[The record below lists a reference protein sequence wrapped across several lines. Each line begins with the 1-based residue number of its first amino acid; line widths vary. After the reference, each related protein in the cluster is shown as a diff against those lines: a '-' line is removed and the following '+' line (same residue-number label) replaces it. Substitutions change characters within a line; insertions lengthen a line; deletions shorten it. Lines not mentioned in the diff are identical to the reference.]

1 MPVSPEKWERV
12 KALFEAAQ
20 ELREDEI
27 SPFLLENSSDPW
39 VRDEVQRLLSESRG
53 ASSFLSSESGAFGF
67 VPPPTLHRFSSGEFI
82 GTRFKVV
89 DFLAAGGMGEL
100 YKVEDTELHRYVA
113 LKFLPEGA
121 SADPD
126 ASARLQR
133 EAQAASALNH
143 PNICT
148 IYEIGKH
155 DGQIF
160 IAMEFLEGD
169 SLRNLIN
176 EHFLP
181 IDRLLTLGIEIADAL
196 DAAHVENIIHRDIK
210 PANIFVTKRGHAKIL
225 DFGVAKLAGAEPAD
239 SPVSSRSQIWNQ
251 ELTTPGTRPG
261 TVAFMSPEQVRG
273 EPLDTRTDI
282 FSFGAV
288 LYQMATGT
296 LPFESGGDIDQLC
309 NSILNSDPASPDSL
323 NPDVPSSLNQV
334 ILRALA
340 KDREQRYQRASE
352 IRSELEKLKQERIT
366 TFSTSSRNANAW
378 LWLVL
383 LLAVIGAIA
392 GVLWR
397 KQASTKL
404 TDKDTIVLGD
414 FVNSTSD
421 TVFDDALKEGLAA
434 DLGQSTFLN
443 VLPDSA
449 VSRQLQLMGR
459 PRDSRL
465 TPEVAREICQREN
478 SKVALLGSIANV
490 GTRYIITLKAENCE
504 DGSILHTEQVEADER
519 EHVLAKLH
527 QAARAM
533 RSNLGE
539 SLASIKAHDVTLFQD
554 TTSSLEALEAYGLA
568 MKTWKSKGESAAL
581 PLFKRAVELDPEFAI
596 ANAGLGI
603 VYSNLGQANL
613 SAEYVTHAY
622 KLRDRVTEVERLSI
636 DSAYYLNVTGEQ
648 QKAIEVNQRWKQIYP
663 RALAPRIN
671 LGIAYSNIGRMEQA
685 LAEDLESLQIGPNTF
700 RVYSNLSQDY
710 ISLGRLEEAK
720 ATLAEAHARKLDS
733 SMLSNYYQLAFL
745 QHDDT
750 EMQRLVSVA
759 QGTDSEDSLLAIQ
772 ADTEAFHG
780 RLKAAR
786 DFSARAIQSAIR
798 SNSKEMAA
806 AWQACEA
813 LREAELGDLSEAR
826 KKARAAL
833 APTPTP
839 EVQTAAAMAF
849 ARSSDEQ
856 QARRLMNSLHQR
868 LPINTLVNEYWLPSI
883 EAAIFLKRNQPQRAI
898 DALQKAAPYELGGG
912 RPPFFFLATMYPSY
926 LRGEAFAQIHKW
938 NQASA
943 EFSNILSRPGLAGNF
958 PLAALAH
965 LQLAR
970 AYKGANQT
978 DLARKSYGDFLAL
991 WQTADSDLPLLR
1003 AAKAEFATLN

>member
-1 MPVSPEKWERV
+1 MQVSPEKWEKV

-20 ELREDEI
+20 EMPEGEI

-53 ASSFLSSESGAFGF
+53 ASSFLSSESGAFGL
-67 VPPPTLHRFSSGEFI
+67 VLPSSLNRFSSGEFI

-89 DFLAAGGMGEL
+89 EFLAAGGMGEL
-100 YKVEDTELHRYVA
+100 YKAEDTELHRFVA
-113 LKFLPEGA
+113 LKFLPEEA
-121 SADPD
+121 STDPD

-169 SLRNLIN
+169 PLKNLIN
-176 EHFLP
+176 EHPLP
-181 IDRLLTLGIEIADAL
+181 IDQLLTLGIEVADAL
-196 DAAHVENIIHRDIK
+196 DTAHAENIIHRDIK
-210 PANIFVTKRGHAKIL
+210 PANIFVTKRGHAKVL
-225 DFGVAKLAGAEPAD
+225 DFGVAKLSGTEQVDAPA
-239 SPVSSRSQIWNQ
+239 SPRGEIWNQ

-288 LYQMATGT
+288 LYQMATTT
-296 LPFESGGDIDQLC
+296 LPFESGGDIDELC
-309 NSILNSDPASPDSL
+309 KSILNADPTPPESL
-323 NPDVPSSLNQV
+323 NRDVPSTLNQV

-340 KDREQRYQRASE
+340 KDREQRFQRASE
-352 IRSELEKLKQERIT
+352 IRGELENLKQERIT
-366 TFSTSSRNANAW
+366 NASRSRSSNAW
-378 LWLVL
+378 LWLAL
-383 LLAVIGAIA
+383 LLAVIGTGV

-397 KQASTKL
+397 KQSSTKL

-443 VLPDSA
+443 VLSDSA
-449 VSRQLQLMGR
+449 VSHQLQLMGR

-465 TPEVAREICQREN
+465 TPEVAREVCQREN

-504 DGSILHTEQVEADER
+504 DGSILHAEQVEADQR

-603 VYSNLGQANL
+603 VYSNLGQASL
-613 SAEYVTHAY
+613 SAEYVTRAY

-671 LGIAYSNIGRMEQA
+671 LGIAYSNVGRMEQA
-685 LAEDLESLQIGPNTF
+685 LAEDLEGLRIGPNTF

-710 ISLGRLEEAK
+710 MSLGRIEEAK

-745 QHDDT
+745 QHDDS
-750 EMQRLVSVA
+750 EMRRLVSVG

-780 RLKAAR
+780 RIKAAR
-786 DFSARAIQSAIR
+786 EFSARAIQSAIR
-798 SNSKEMAA
+798 TDSKEMAA

-813 LREAELGDLSEAR
+813 LREAELGDVFEAR
-826 KKARAAL
+826 KKARTAL
-833 APTPTP
+833 AIAPTP

-849 ARSSDEQ
+849 ARSGDEP

-868 LPINTLVNEYWLPSI
+868 LPVHTLVNDYWIPSI
-883 EAAIFLKRNQPQRAI
+883 EAAILLTRNQPQRAI
-898 DALQKAAPYELGGG
+898 DALQKAAPYELGGA

-926 LRGEAFAQIHKW
+926 IRGEAFAQMHKW
-938 NQASA
+938 NEASA

-970 AYKGANQT
+970 AYKGGNQL
-978 DLARKSYGDFLAL
+978 DLARKSYNDFLAL
-991 WQTADSDLPLLR
+991 WQSADGDLPLLR
-1003 AAKAEFATLN
+1003 AAKSELSSLI